1 MSITIS
7 DKDANNL
14 LNLLDFLGG
23 LILLPFAIA
32 IRGYVLSWLWLWFLV
47 PIFGFNA
54 LTVSQAVVVAFVTQM
69 LIGRGLP
76 TRKIPDEEKVS
87 MVVTF
92 VQSVVLH
99 GLFLGIGWVL
109 SSILTI

>member
-1 MSITIS
+1 MSITLS

-32 IRGYVLSWLWLWFLV
+32 LRGYVLSWLWLWFLV
-47 PIFGFNA
+47 PIFELNA
-54 LTVSQAVVVAFVTQM
+54 LTVSQAVVVAFVSQM
-69 LIGRGLP
+69 LIGRLP
-76 TRKIPDEEKVS
+76 TRKIPDEEKIGAVAS
-87 MVVTF
+87 F
-92 VQSVVLH
+92 VQSAILH

-109 SSILTI
+109 SCILTI